1 MTSKTLEIISH
12 YRAWADDEFER
23 PPRRRLEICTP
34 GRMLHPGAHEGIFPV
49 FGEGVL
55 KFSIGPRAVM
65 TNSFQRFPS
74 HYRTWGYEEA

>member
-1 MTSKTLEIISH
+1 
-12 YRAWADDEFER
+12 
-23 PPRRRLEICTP
+23 
-34 GRMLHPGAHEGIFPV
+34 MLHPGAHEGIFPV

-65 TNSFQRFPS
+65 TNSFQRFTS